1 MTYKLEEKI
10 NIICD
15 SLKIEDRNFSLP
27 LLIKDIVEWCNVT
40 HQNESSETSKLIIAN
55 QLYGSLKGAFPHLQK
70 IHHRELKL
78 LDYNKDLVERIETI
92 LKELEVTNKELD
104 EANKQDQEI
113 KQKEKELKEKKSE
126 LEKLKSIQDIPEEII
141 KDIAAEIQTLVSNHS
156 VLVDVSNSTD
166 TLFQNLDAFENTL
179 SKVKRYQ
186 IGENKDKIQEL
197 TKELTEIKKE
207 YLSVS
212 EEISR
217 LSKDIE
223 TNKQKIESITAE
235 RIAFEKKLT
244 ETQEN
249 FTRHYDENLKVA
261 EALNGGNLPEELSEQ
276 FSRIKEGLDQTDK
289 YLTSS
294 MIVKN
299 EQKRN

>member
-1 MTYKLEEKI
+1 MTDKLEEKI

-104 EANKQDQEI
+104 EANKRDQEI

-186 IGENKDKIQEL
+186 IGEKKDKIQEL

>member
-1 MTYKLEEKI
+1 MTDKLEEKI

-15 SLKIEDRNFSLP
+15 SLKIEDRNILLP
-27 LLIKDIVEWCNVT
+27 LLIEDIVEWCNVT

-55 QLYGSLKGAFPHLQK
+55 QLYGSLEGAFPHLQK

-104 EANKQDQEI
+104 EANKRDQEI
-113 KQKEKELKEKKSE
+113 KQKEKELKEKKIE
-126 LEKLKSIQDIPEEII
+126 LEKLKSIQDIPEETI
-141 KDIAAEIQTLVSNHS
+141 KDITAEIQTLVSNHP

-186 IGENKDKIQEL
+186 IGEKKDKIQEL
-197 TKELTEIKKE
+197 TEELTEMKKE

-294 MIVKN
+294 IIVKN